1 MGANSLPR
9 RVLKRVLAPLLPE
22 PAYRIVQAV
31 AMGWDIRSG
40 AFTEP
45 ELDLISYGVRPGET
59 AIDIGANYGLYSYHF
74 SRAVGPSG
82 KVYAFEPVPF
92 TAKTFKLIGTAL
104 RFNNVTLFEKG
115 CGDKPGKL
123 RFRVPIAES
132 GSIMAGVVHLAAR
145 DNERDGRQQHAR
157 FERSKEI
164 ECDIVTLDDVIPND
178 QRTVSFIKCDIEG
191 ADYFA
196 LKGAAKIIEKHK
208 PTVVSE
214 INPWFVEGFGLTVEQ
229 LVSFFTDQGYKLYRY
244 ENKQLIE
251 TPIEKVVEDN
261 WVFVHP
267 SRMDRFR
274 SILAPSA

>member
-1 MGANSLPR
+1 MAANSLPR
-9 RVLKRVLAPLLPE
+9 RVLKRALAPLLPE

-40 AFTEP
+40 SLSEP

-59 AIDIGANYGLYSYHF
+59 VIDIGANYGLYSYHF
-74 SRAVGPSG
+74 SRAVRPGG

-92 TAKTFKLIGTAL
+92 TAKTFKLIATAL

-115 CGDKPGKL
+115 CGDKPGTL

-132 GSIMAGVVHLAAR
+132 GAIMAGVVHIATR

-164 ECDIVTLDDVIPND
+164 ECEIVTLDDVIPSSE
-178 QRTVSFIKCDIEG
+178 REVSFIKCDIEG

-214 INPWFVEGFGLTVEQ
+214 INPWFVEGFGLTVQQ

-251 TPIEKVVEDN
+251 TPVEKVVEDN